1 MVAALDWSK
10 ASAVKAIDTLL
21 SKSNL
26 PSEQLEAT
34 ETVLLSLQA
43 VPRLCNLLPPDIPGW
58 DEDEE
63 DEVQGKSP
71 CSIVQSGLPCPALP
85 CPALPCPALPWSCW
99 SSQVSPKCPT
109 TG

>member
-71 CSIVQSGLPCPALP
+71 CSIVQSGVPCAALR